1 MTFKEF
7 MAENGYQ
14 VKTTFWED
22 FSIAD
27 RFGVAAVKD
36 TYKRAFKNWHS
47 NVEYVT
53 ELCLVLN
60 HKIWQYADKN
70 EALARVYDELW
81 RECDT
86 WCGNNLKDDDLTYYF
101 QVTD

>member
-7 MAENGYQ
+7 MADNGYQ

-36 TYKRAFKNWHS
+36 TYRRAFKAWHS

-60 HKIWQYADKN
+60 HKIWQYAEKN
-70 EALARVYDELW
+70 DVLARMYDELW
-81 RECDT
+81 CECDT
-86 WCGNNLKDDDLTYYF
+86 WCCHNLKDDDLTYYF

>member
-1 MTFKEF
+1 

-36 TYKRAFKNWHS
+36 TYKRAFENWHS

-70 EALARVYDELW
+70 EVLAQVYDELW
-81 RECDT
+81 HECDT
-86 WCGNNLKDDDLTYYF
+86 WCCDSLKDDELAYYF